1 MKVLI
6 IGATGSIGRVVS
18 AELLKNTDAELVLA
32 ARHISPTMISDTS
45 RETAI
50 NLDVTND
57 QGLVTALDGLDV
69 TNDQG
74 LVTALDCIDFVFAAL
89 SGRMNTFAKHLVKV
103 MDQVGV
109 KRLAFI
115 TTMGIYQ
122 EIPSWLGE
130 SPNPYHNLILRPYR
144 KAADTIENSD
154 LDYTIIRPGWLD
166 NGPADYELTK
176 KGEPFGGHDVSRYA
190 IADLVIKMVKNPE
203 FGNRESFGINRP
215 QAH

>member
-1 MKVLI
+1 MTKVLI

-32 ARHISPTMISDTS
+32 ARHVSPTMISDAS
-45 RETAI
+45 RETTI

-57 QGLVTALDGLDV
+57 RELVAVLDG
-69 TNDQG
+69 
-74 LVTALDCIDFVFAAL
+74 IDFVFAAL
-89 SGRMNTFAKHLVKV
+89 SGPMASFAKHLVAS
-103 MDQVGV
+103 MDQAGV

-144 KAADTIENSD
+144 KAADIIENSD

-176 KGEPFGGHDVSRYA
+176 KGEPFGGHDVSRLA
-190 IADLVIKMVKNPE
+190 IANLVIRMVENPQ
-203 FGNRESFGINRP
+203 FGQRESLGINRP

>member
-6 IGATGSIGRVVS
+6 IGATDSIGRVVS
-18 AELLKNTDAELVLA
+18 TELLKNTDAELVLA
-32 ARHISPTMISDTS
+32 ARHISPTILSDVS

-57 QGLVTALDGLDV
+57 QELATALDGV
-69 TNDQG
+69 
-74 LVTALDCIDFVFAAL
+74 DFVFAAL
-89 SGRMNTFAKHLVKV
+89 SGRMNSFAKHLVKV

-144 KAADTIENSD
+144 KAADTIEDSD

-215 QAH
+215 QEH

>member
-18 AELLKNTDAELVLA
+18 AELLKNTHATLVLA
-32 ARHISPTMISDTS
+32 ARRVSPVMISDVS

-57 QGLVTALDGLDV
+57 QELAAALDGV
-69 TNDQG
+69 
-74 LVTALDCIDFVFAAL
+74 DFVFASL

-130 SPNPYHNLILRPYR
+130 SPNPYHNMILRPYR
-144 KAADTIENSD
+144 QAADTIEDSD

-166 NGPADYELTK
+166 NGSADYELTK

-190 IADLVIKMVKNPE
+190 IANLVTRMVKNPE
-203 FGNRESFGINRP
+203 FGNRESLGINRP

>member
-1 MKVLI
+1 
-6 IGATGSIGRVVS
+6 
-18 AELLKNTDAELVLA
+18 
-32 ARHISPTMISDTS
+32 
-45 RETAI
+45 
-50 NLDVTND
+50 
-57 QGLVTALDGLDV
+57 
-69 TNDQG
+69 
-74 LVTALDCIDFVFAAL
+74 
-89 SGRMNTFAKHLVKV
+89 MNTFAKHLVKV

-144 KAADTIENSD
+144 KAADTIEYSD

-215 QAH
+215 QKH

>member
-18 AELLKNTDAELVLA
+18 AELLKNTNAKLVLA
-32 ARHISPTMISDTS
+32 ARRVSPVMISDVS

-57 QGLVTALDGLDV
+57 QELAAALDGV
-69 TNDQG
+69 
-74 LVTALDCIDFVFAAL
+74 DFVFASL

-130 SPNPYHNLILRPYR
+130 SPNPYHNMILRPYR
-144 KAADTIENSD
+144 QAADTIEDSD

-166 NGPADYELTK
+166 NGSADYELTK
-176 KGEPFGGHDVSRYA
+176 KGEPFGGHDVSRYV
-190 IADLVIKMVKNPE
+190 IANLVTRMVKNPE
-203 FGNRESFGINRP
+203 FGNRESLGINRP

>member
-1 MKVLI
+1 MTKVLI
-6 IGATGSIGRVVS
+6 IGASGSIGSVVAS
-18 AELLKNTDAELVLA
+18 ELLKKTKADLVLA
-32 ARHISPTMISDTS
+32 SRHPQEITIDDPS
-45 RETAI
+45 REQAI
-50 NLDVTND
+50 QLDITND
-57 QGLVTALDGLDV
+57 QELNDAL
-69 TNDQG
+69 NE
-74 LVTALDCIDFVFAAL
+74 IDFVFASL
-89 SGRMNTFAKHLVKV
+89 SGRMDTFAKHIVTA
-103 MDQVGV
+103 MDKANV

-130 SPNPYHNLILRPYR
+130 SPNPYRNMILRPFR

-166 NGPADYELTK
+166 YGNENYELTK

-190 IADLVIKMVKNPE
+190 IADLVAKMVNDPQ
-203 FGNRESFGINRP
+203 FGNHESFGINRP

>member
-1 MKVLI
+1 MTKVLI
-6 IGATGSIGRVVS
+6 IGASGSIGSVV
-18 AELLKNTDAELVLA
+18 ADVLLKKTDAELRLGS
-32 ARHISPTMISDTS
+32 RHPGEIQITNPS
-45 RETAI
+45 REEAI
-50 NLDVTND
+50 KLDVTND
-57 QGLVTALDGLDV
+57 QELSEALQD
-69 TNDQG
+69 
-74 LVTALDCIDFVFAAL
+74 IDFVFAAL
-89 SGRMNTFAKHLVKV
+89 SGRMNTYAKHLVKV
-103 MDQVGV
+103 MDQANV

-130 SPNPYHNLILRPYR
+130 SPNPYHNMILLPFR

-166 NGPADYELTK
+166 YGDETYELTK

-190 IADLVIKMVKNPE
+190 IGDLVARMVNDPS
-203 FGNRESFGINRP
+203 FGSRESLGINRP

>member
-18 AELLKNTDAELVLA
+18 TELLKKTDAELVLA
-32 ARHISPTMISDTS
+32 ARHISPTMISDAS

-57 QGLVTALDGLDV
+57 QELVTALDG
-69 TNDQG
+69 
-74 LVTALDCIDFVFAAL
+74 IDFVFAAL

>member
-18 AELLKNTDAELVLA
+18 TELLKNTDAELVLA
-32 ARHISPTMISDTS
+32 ARRISPTMISDAS

-57 QGLVTALDGLDV
+57 QELVTALDG
-69 TNDQG
+69 
-74 LVTALDCIDFVFAAL
+74 IDFVFAAL
-89 SGRMNTFAKHLVKV
+89 SGQMNTFAKHLVKV
-103 MDQVGV
+103 MAQVGV

-144 KAADTIENSD
+144 KAADTIEDSD

>member
-18 AELLKNTDAELVLA
+18 TELLKNTDTELVLA
-32 ARHISPTMISDTS
+32 ARHISPTMISDAS

-50 NLDVTND
+50 TLDVTND
-57 QGLVTALDGLDV
+57 QELATALDGV
-69 TNDQG
+69 
-74 LVTALDCIDFVFAAL
+74 DFVFAAL

-130 SPNPYHNLILRPYR
+130 SSNPYHNLILRPYR
-144 KAADTIENSD
+144 KAADTIEDSN

-166 NGPADYELTK
+166 NGSADYELTK

>member
-6 IGATGSIGRVVS
+6 IGATDSIGRVVS
-18 AELLKNTDAELVLA
+18 TELLKNTDAELVLA
-32 ARHISPTMISDTS
+32 ARHISPTILSDVS

-57 QGLVTALDGLDV
+57 QELATALDG
-69 TNDQG
+69 
-74 LVTALDCIDFVFAAL
+74 IDFVFAAL
-89 SGRMNTFAKHLVKV
+89 SGRMNSFAKHLVKV

-144 KAADTIENSD
+144 KAADTIEDSD

-215 QAH
+215 QEH